1 MIGLIG
7 TLLGFIIALV
17 AIFGVLCILTGEK
30 GNGGQIVVNCVTV
43 LILFLAIV
51 ELFNV
56 ELPQNSFFQTGL
68 PLLGSVDQYGSVKAV
83 IEKAPSIFALDF
95 VELVTL
101 NVIIN
106 WVSNIFSL
114 PNAGLAGKIVSKI
127 IIVMI
132 AILVYGAFMSVVK
145 ENVVFK
151 WCVYSVE
158 CLITGGSVLY
168 TPMMLIS
175 SLTGLKRKDQQEVNK
190 FILSEFKKTNISK
203 AISAAI
209 TSSVVFV
216 AFLLMLERQR
226 GSIQNVLGDAIEVFE
241 TFGAAVIMMMGIYI
255 TIKVVSKK

>member
-1 MIGLIG
+1 MISLIG

-17 AIFGVLCILTGEK
+17 AIFGVLCILTGEEGK
-30 GNGGQIVVNCVTV
+30 GGQIVINCVTV

-56 ELPQNSFFQTGL
+56 ELPQNSILKTSL

-83 IEKAPSIFALDF
+83 MEKAPLIFALDF

-101 NVIIN
+101 NVMIN

-114 PNAGLAGKIVSKI
+114 SNAGLVGKIVSRM

-132 AILVYGAFMSVVK
+132 AILIYGAFMSVAK
-145 ENVVFK
+145 GNVVFK

-158 CLITGGSVLY
+158 CFVTGGSILY

-175 SLTGLKRKDQQEVNK
+175 SLSGLKKKNQQEVNK
-190 FILSEFKKTNISK
+190 FVLSEFKKTNISK

-216 AFLLMLERQR
+216 AFLFMLESQR
-226 GSIQNVLGDAIEVFE
+226 GSIQNVLGDAIEMFQ

-255 TIKVVSKK
+255 ITKAFSKK